1 MHIIIRNDSRKN
13 RIVVLLVKKIPRLG
27 DFLSLVFADAINFHV
42 YFVGIVHVFIILII
56 QYKRNKRQAKKVG
69 FLLFYVGAL

>member
-1 MHIIIRNDSRKN
+1 M
-13 RIVVLLVKKIPRLG
+13 G
-27 DFLSLVFADAINFHV
+27 DFLSLVFADAINFHE
-42 YFVGIVHVFIILII
+42 YFAGIVHVFIILII

>member
-1 MHIIIRNDSRKN
+1 MHIIIRNDSKKN
-13 RIVVLLVKKIPRLG
+13 RIVVMLFKKIPRLG

-42 YFVGIVHVFIILII
+42 YFAGIVHGFIILTIR
-56 QYKRNKRQAKKVG
+56 YKINKRQAKKVG